1 MARLAILV
9 LTVSL
14 PLAGA
19 SAQSLGDVA
28 RKEKKRREANER
40 DGVKAREISESDVRT
55 VPPPAPG
62 GTLAPEAEL
71 LGGDIPATPGETLA
85 PLAPEFTLPDRD
97 GRSVSLRELR
107 GRPILVDFWATW
119 CAPCRATMPEVER
132 LHQEFGRELTVVGIN
147 IEGKSP
153 EVLAY
158 LAEGRYTFRVLFD
171 GGNWES
177 VVARS
182 YGVTSIPRTFL
193 IDRAGRI
200 VFAGHPASLS
210 EAQIRAAIAR

>member
-119 CAPCRATMPEVER
+119 CAPCR
-132 LHQEFGRELTVVGIN
+132 
-147 IEGKSP
+147 
-153 EVLAY
+153 
-158 LAEGRYTFRVLFD
+158 VLFD